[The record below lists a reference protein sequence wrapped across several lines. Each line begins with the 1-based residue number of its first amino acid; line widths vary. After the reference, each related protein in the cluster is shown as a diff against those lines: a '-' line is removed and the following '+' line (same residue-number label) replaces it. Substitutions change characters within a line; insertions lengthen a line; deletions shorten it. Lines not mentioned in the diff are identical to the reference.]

1 MKELILIIMMI
12 GFGTI
17 MKVQTIAAQPSVT
30 SARYKL
36 PANQV
41 IDIAD
46 VPVVV
51 LNGLN
56 NTYTYNEIEKVEVC
70 TYNDADIYKFTLL
83 IGNDKEKVVYFSP
96 VGVEI

>member
-1 MKELILIIMMI
+1 MI
-12 GFGTI
+12 GFMTTT
-17 MKVQTIAAQPSVT
+17 MMAQTIAAQPSVT
-30 SARYKL
+30 STRYKL
-36 PANQV
+36 PATQV

-56 NTYTYNEIEKVEVC
+56 NTYTYDQIEKVEVC

-83 IGNDKEKVVYFSP
+83 FDNNEEKTVYFSP
-96 VGVEI
+96 AGVEI